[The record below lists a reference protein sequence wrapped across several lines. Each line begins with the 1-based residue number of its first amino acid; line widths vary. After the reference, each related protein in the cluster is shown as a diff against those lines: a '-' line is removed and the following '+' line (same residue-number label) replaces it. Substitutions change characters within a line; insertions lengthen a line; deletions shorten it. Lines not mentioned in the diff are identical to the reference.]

1 MSAPTEIKPVE
12 IVLTPEEMR
21 VAMLYRSM
29 DDRRRWEML
38 HIAEVQAARHQR
50 RASPMFHLIAGGA
63 A

>member
-1 MSAPTEIKPVE
+1 MSALTGINPVE

-29 DDRRRWEML
+29 DDRGRWEML
-38 HIAEVQAARHQR
+38 QLAEMQAARHQR
-50 RASPMFHLIAGGA
+50 RASPMFRLIAGGA